1 MANKY
6 NTPVSIEKL
15 AAYMDGNLT
24 SEETRDVSIQ
34 IEHDAVLSEI
44 MSVNQNVDNQ
54 LRLSPADEFT
64 LPDELNTLDFN
75 IPDVSLMPETLDAD
89 QSLDFMNTL
98 HDYSS
103 LNNENDSYLPD
114 TSMGDDV
121 TILDLNI

>member
-1 MANKY
+1 MANEY
-6 NTPVSIEKL
+6 NIPVSIEKL
-15 AAYMDGNLT
+15 AAYMDDNLT
-24 SEETRDVSIQ
+24 SEEARDFSIL

-44 MSVNQNVDNQ
+44 MSVNQNVDKQ
-54 LRLSPADEFT
+54 LRLSTADEFT
-64 LPDELNTLDFN
+64 LPDELNSFDFN
-75 IPDVSLMPETLDAD
+75 IPDVPLMPETLDAD

-98 HDYSS
+98 HDYSP